1 METKNFEFSYKGE
14 DENQYLEFQRL

>member
-14 DENQYLEFQRL
+14 AENQYLEFQRQ